1 MKITKNQL
9 KQIIREEMQA
19 TATQNLHPE
28 LEKLIHMVD
37 HQIERIP
44 SANREAVRSALAAR
58 LSYKIDDPIEEDG

>member
-9 KQIIREEMQA
+9 KQIIRAEMQA
-19 TATQNLHPE
+19 TATQNLQPE

-37 HQIERIP
+37 QQIERIP

-58 LSYKIDDPIEEDG
+58 LSDKIDDPIEEDG